1 MPDWEREL
9 GALPR
14 GTHAVLLHRGPGL
27 ARRVAGRFAAE
38 GLAHRE
44 AVVLS
49 GEGTEIERILV
60 TLTSQGVDVDGEH
73 GRNRLL
79 LLHCDEDQATH
90 LAGNLEYLLGWVE
103 DQVHT
108 AEIRIWNHWAGTL
121 TERGLWQEAMALEA
135 AIGDLKGA
143 ATVLCHHDV
152 GRMEDPGE
160 RLDGLTTLHDAVFAP
175 EDPEAGT
182 PRVAPVAAPPIP

>member
-14 GTHAVLLHRGPGL
+14 GTHALLLHRGPVL

-38 GLAHRE
+38 GLRLRQ

-49 GEGTEIERILV
+49 GEGTEIEQITV
-60 TLTSQGVDVDGEH
+60 TLSSQGVDVEGEH

-79 LLHCDEDQATH
+79 LLHCDEDQAAR
-90 LAGNLEYLLGWVE
+90 LAVNLEHLLGWVE
-103 DQVHT
+103 DQVQ
-108 AEIRIWNHWAGTL
+108 ASEVRIWNHWAGTL

-135 AIGDLKGA
+135 AIGDLKGS

-152 GRMEDPGE
+152 GRMEDPQG
-160 RLDGLTTLHDAVFAP
+160 RLDGLAILHDAVFAP
-175 EDPEAGT
+175 DEPESGT
-182 PRVAPVAAPPIP
+182 PRPAALAVAPVP